1 MQPHFSLPSLS
12 SFLAFPA
19 LAPSEALELSVQPNE
34 HRIMSKDSM
43 TSIDR
48 TSTLYFRNAGIR
60 VVSID
65 SKPWFIAAD
74 VFRALGIVNCSTAVK
89 SLRTDEVRLT
99 EVLAQRPVHA
109 LSEKGLLKKLKRS
122 VKPEAQ
128 ALLHW
133 ALHEAIPA
141 YKNAAKAAPA
151 EQRGSPDAVSRLA
164 ARVAELEQQ
173 LATLSAAAL
182 FTMQSPSQ
190 RQSRML

>member
-1 MQPHFSLPSLS
+1 
-12 SFLAFPA
+12 
-19 LAPSEALELSVQPNE
+19 
-34 HRIMSKDSM
+34 M

-48 TSTLYFRNAGIR
+48 TTTLYFRSAGIR

-89 SLRTDEVRLT
+89 SLRSDEVCFT

-109 LSEKGLLKKLKRS
+109 LSEKGLQKKLKRS
-122 VKPEAQ
+122 LKPDAH

-133 ALHEAIPA
+133 ALHDAIPA
-141 YKNAAKAAPA
+141 YAEAAKAAPL
-151 EQRGSPDAVSRLA
+151 EQRTNPDAVSRLA

-173 LATLSAAAL
+173 LAKLSAAAL
-182 FTMQSPSQ
+182 FTMQSPTQ

>member
-1 MQPHFSLPSLS
+1 
-12 SFLAFPA
+12 
-19 LAPSEALELSVQPNE
+19 
-34 HRIMSKDSM
+34 M
-43 TSIDR
+43 TSTDR
-48 TSTLYFRNAGIR
+48 TISLRFNGTAVRI
-60 VVSID
+60 VSIEGQ
-65 SKPWFIAAD
+65 PYFIAAD
-74 VFRALGIVNCSTAVK
+74 VFRALGILNCTTAVK

-122 VKPEAQ
+122 VKPEAE

-141 YKNAAKAAPA
+141 FKKAAEAAPA
-151 EQRGSPDAVSRLA
+151 GQRSSPDAVARLA

-173 LATLSAAAL
+173 INTLSAAAL
-182 FTMQSPSQ
+182 HAMQSPAQ

>member
-1 MQPHFSLPSLS
+1 
-12 SFLAFPA
+12 
-19 LAPSEALELSVQPNE
+19 
-34 HRIMSKDSM
+34 M

-48 TSTLYFRNAGIR
+48 TTTLYFRSAGIR
-60 VVSID
+60 IVSID

-89 SLRTDEVRLT
+89 SLRRDEVRLT

-122 VKPEAQ
+122 LKPEAQ

-141 YKNAAKAAPA
+141 YNEAAKAVPT
-151 EQRGSPDAVSRLA
+151 EQRSSPDAVPLLA
-164 ARVAELEQQ
+164 ARVAELEEQ
-173 LATLSAAAL
+173 LAILSANTL
-182 FTMQSPSQ
+182 HSMHMQG
-190 RQSRML
+190 QSRML